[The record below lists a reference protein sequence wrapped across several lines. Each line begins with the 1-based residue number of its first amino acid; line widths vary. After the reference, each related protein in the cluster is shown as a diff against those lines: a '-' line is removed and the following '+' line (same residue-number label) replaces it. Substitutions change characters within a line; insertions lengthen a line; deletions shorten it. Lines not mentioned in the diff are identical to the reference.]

1 MTSPRGDDCR
11 LVIGYGNEK
20 PTNWL
25 YAAIRWFFYWRVDPS
40 ESLHRISPSVR
51 FAPNP
56 RRFSSLAF
64 PLGRPVGT
72 NDQSYKAL
80 TIAIRLSGMLALR
93 SMRAK
98 SIVTGKSSRSIC
110 CRPSAHG
117 TRNDTVV
124 SCNTR
129 VQSIRKRVVG

>member
-25 YAAIRWFFYWRVDPS
+25 YASIRWFFYWRVDPS
-40 ESLHRISPSVR
+40 ESLHRISPSVH

-64 PLGRPVGT
+64 PLGRPAGSKHQKPKLKSLDNRDPLVGYAGVEIFASKV
-72 NDQSYKAL
+72 NCDGQVESVDL
-80 TIAIRLSGMLALR
+80 LQAI
-93 SMRAK
+93 
-98 SIVTGKSSRSIC
+98 
-110 CRPSAHG
+110 SAWY
-117 TRNDTVV
+117 
-124 SCNTR
+124 S
-129 VQSIRKRVVG
+129 Q